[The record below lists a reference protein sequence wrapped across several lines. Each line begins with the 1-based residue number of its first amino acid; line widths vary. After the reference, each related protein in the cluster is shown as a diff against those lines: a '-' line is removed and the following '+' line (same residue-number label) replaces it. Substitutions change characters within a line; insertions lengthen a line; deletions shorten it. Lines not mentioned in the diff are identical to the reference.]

1 MVTIEV
7 SAPDRREA
15 LRDYFLRL
23 GTGAAVDEQGF
34 VNVSVEREDD
44 LDVAE
49 YLESWVESN
58 RTPATILPT
67 LSPPDADELA
77 P

>member
-34 VNVSVEREDD
+34 VNVTVNTYDD

-49 YLESWVESN
+49 YLGSWVETN
-58 RTPATILPT
+58 GTPATILPT
-67 LSPPDADELA
+67 LSLPDAEDE
-77 P
+77 

>member
-34 VNVSVEREDD
+34 VNVTVNTYDD

-49 YLESWVESN
+49 YLGSWVETN
-58 RTPATILPT
+58 GTPATILPT
-67 LSPPDADELA
+67 LSLPDAGDE
-77 P
+77 